1 MKKLKE
7 VETEKVF
14 LVYQR
19 LKRERRWW
27 LVRSCESE
35 SLARELAQKIICRH
49 KDRVTMVSKS
59 VTTVREQ
66 ELDRYYG

>member
-7 VETEKVF
+7 VETDKVF

-35 SLARELAQKIICRH
+35 GLARELAQKIICRH
-49 KDRVTMVSKS
+49 KDRVAMVSRS

>member
-7 VETEKVF
+7 VETDKVF

-27 LVRSCESE
+27 LVRSCHSE
-35 SLARELAQKIICRH
+35 SLARELAQKIICRN